1 MPGALTGWQAG
12 RGRQGVGTGRQHGR
26 GGISMQQQ
34 LTGEAREM
42 HEEVAGLAC
51 TSRQA
56 DETSGAPRFPRSA
69 DLKVSRGSPK

>member
-1 MPGALTGWQAG
+1 
-12 RGRQGVGTGRQHGR
+12 
-26 GGISMQQQ
+26 MQQQ